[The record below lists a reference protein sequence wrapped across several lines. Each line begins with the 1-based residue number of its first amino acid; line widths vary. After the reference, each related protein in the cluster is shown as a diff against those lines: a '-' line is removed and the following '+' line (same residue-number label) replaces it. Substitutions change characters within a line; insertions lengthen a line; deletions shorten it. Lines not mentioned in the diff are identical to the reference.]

1 MRNLI
6 FAVLALIAAP
16 ATAQTILRDAPT
28 GDYYS
33 ADQTREEARVLRGFG
48 YTVSTSIVG
57 VSSGNYLNA
66 QLTNPA
72 NSGVTFVMSSRIL
85 ACNIVGGQVPSEYAR
100 FSSGATLPGTPITVP
115 VGNRRT
121 GSPGVG
127 TFQYSMGSAAMTG
140 TISSSGFLPTNGNR
154 LEIKE
159 VVLIPPGSTLNYS
172 VGGAGGGLAAAA
184 RCAVTFLFYTMPN

>member
-1 MRNLI
+1 MRKLI

-16 ATAQTILRDAPT
+16 ATAQTILRDAPS
-28 GDYYS
+28 GEYYS

-48 YTVSTSIVG
+48 YSVSTSIVA

-72 NSGVTFVMSSRIL
+72 NSGVTFVMSSRIM
-85 ACNIVGGQVPSEYAR
+85 ACNIVGGQTPSEYVRYA
-100 FSSGATLPGTPITVP
+100 SGATLPGTPITVP
-115 VGNRRT
+115 VGNRRA
-121 GSPGVG
+121 GSAGIG
-127 TFQYSMGSAAMTG
+127 AFQYNMGAAQMAG

-184 RCAVTFLFYTMPN
+184 RCAITFLFYTMPI